1 MFDLHG
7 RVALLIGAEG
17 NLGPIWKVTLEGA
30 GAKVWTWG
38 LPQVDFSIIDMK
50 TLSTVESEFAPYQP
64 DIIVCNA
71 AIDISPSKKDAR
83 FFTDFEDII
92 KVNLT
97 AHARIIESKIE
108 GMKANRG
115 GVIVFIGSIM
125 GYVGADWRNYEGG
138 FEKPVAYNCSK
149 AALQQLARSITVQY
163 GRYGI
168 RAVCPGFGPVETPK
182 LSQEF
187 RDKITPKI
195 PMQRFVSKRSLQ
207 QTLLYACCCE
217 DLAGEDWLVDGGYT
231 KW

>member
-7 RVALLIGAEG
+7 KVALLIGAEG
-17 NLGPIWKVTLEGA
+17 NLGPIWKETLENA

-50 TLSTVESEFAPYQP
+50 TLSEFESSHAPYQP

-71 AIDISPSKKDAR
+71 AIDIPPSKTDAR

-97 AHARIIESKIE
+97 AHARIVESKIP
-108 GMKANRG
+108 GMIKNGG

-125 GYVGADWRNYEGG
+125 GWRAADWTNYSGE
-138 FEKPVAYNCSK
+138 FEKPVAYNLSK
-149 AALQQLARSITVQY
+149 AALRHFAACLTRQY
-163 GRYGI
+163 GRFGI
-168 RAVCPGFGPVETPK
+168 RAVCPSFGPVETPK

-187 RDKITPKI
+187 RDKISPKI
-195 PMQRFVSKRSLQ
+195 PMCRLISKRSLQ

-217 DLAGEDWLVDGGYT
+217 DLAGASWVIDGGYVT
-231 KW
+231 

>member
-1 MFDLHG
+1 MFNLYG
-7 RVALLIGAEG
+7 KVALLIGPEG
-17 NLGPIWKVTLEGA
+17 NLGPIWGETLEEA
-30 GAKVWTWG
+30 GAMVLCMG
-38 LPQVDFSIIDMK
+38 LPYEDFTDADCIWLQTAAWK
-50 TLSTVESEFAPYQP
+50 TP
-64 DIIVCNA
+64 DIIICNA
-71 AIDISPSKKDAR
+71 AIDTPPSTIDAR
-83 FFTDFEDII
+83 FFTNFEQTMQ
-92 KVNLT
+92 VNLT
-97 AHARIIESKIE
+97 GHTRTIEFFLPRMIKN
-108 GMKANRG
+108 GG

-187 RDKITPKI
+187 RDKISPKI
-195 PMQRFVSKRSLQ
+195 PMGRFVSKRSLQ

-217 DLAGEDWLVDGGYT
+217 DLAGEDGLVDGEYT

>member
-1 MFDLHG
+1 M
-7 RVALLIGAEG
+7 
-17 NLGPIWKVTLEGA
+17 
-30 GAKVWTWG
+30 
-38 LPQVDFSIIDMK
+38 IDH
-50 TLSTVESEFAPYQP
+50 
-64 DIIVCNA
+64 
-71 AIDISPSKKDAR
+71 R
-83 FFTDFEDII
+83 
-92 KVNLT
+92 
-97 AHARIIESKIE
+97 
-108 GMKANRG
+108 GG

-187 RDKITPKI
+187 RDKISPKI
-195 PMQRFVSKRSLQ
+195 PMGRFVSKRSLQ

>member
-7 RVALLIGAEG
+7 KVALLIGHEG
-17 NLGPIWKVTLEGA
+17 NLGPIWKETLEEA
-30 GAKVWTWG
+30 GCYVHSWG
-38 LPQVDFSIIDMK
+38 LPELD
-50 TLSTVESEFAPYQP
+50 LSNPEFKSLKIPAGLPIP
-64 DIIVCNA
+64 DIIICNA
-71 AIDISPSKKDAR
+71 AIDTPPSAKDAR
-83 FFTDFEDII
+83 FFDRFNETIQ
-92 KVNLT
+92 VNLN
-97 AHARIIESKIE
+97 AHARILGWYIPWMIKI
-108 GMKANRG
+108 GG
-115 GVIVFIGSIM
+115 GVIVLIGSIQ
-125 GYVGADWRNYEGG
+125 GYVGADWRNYEGV

-195 PMQRFVSKRSLQ
+195 PMGRLVSKRSLQ